1 MKLEVKQGWALAALA
16 LHIIPLVLIWAQ
28 WQQWRLDSAA
38 APSVGTIEVR
48 FYPQASTAPTIAVTT
63 EDENSSVAPLAT
75 TLAGDIP
82 VPNSAPD
89 LPQVNDSQNGA
100 SLPSPASYLN
110 ASELDVRPQP
120 TIPLTIPFPD
130 ATLSEE
136 MVTGVLVLYIGLDGK
151 VDKVEVMDSTLPP
164 LFEQV
169 ARESF
174 INAVMHPGMKDGKAV
189 RSSMKVLV
197 EFESRPAY

>member
-1 MKLEVKQGWALAALA
+1 MKFGVKQGSALATLV
-16 LHIIPLVLIWAQ
+16 LHIIPLALIWAQ

-38 APSVGTIEVR
+38 APRVGAIEVR
-48 FYPQASTAPTIAVTT
+48 FYPQVQASPLVNVTP
-63 EDENSSVAPLAT
+63 EDENSSVGPSVT
-75 TLAGDIP
+75 TEARGIP
-82 VPNSAPD
+82 VPDSAPD
-89 LPQVNDSQNGA
+89 LPEVNESQIVV
-100 SLPSPASYLN
+100 SLPGPASYLN

-120 TIPLTIPFPD
+120 TTPLAIPFPD
-130 ATLSEE
+130 ATLPEE
-136 MVTGVLVLYIGLDGK
+136 MVTAVLVLYIGLDGK

-189 RSSMKVLV
+189 RSSMKVMV